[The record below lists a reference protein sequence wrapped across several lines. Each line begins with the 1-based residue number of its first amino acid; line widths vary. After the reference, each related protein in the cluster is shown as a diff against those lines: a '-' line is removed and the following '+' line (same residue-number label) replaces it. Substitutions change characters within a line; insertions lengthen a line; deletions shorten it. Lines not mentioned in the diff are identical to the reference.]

1 VRALVAGGAA
11 GFGLTGSEEAAAGA
25 ASAAALE
32 VVYPDQDGAGCV
44 VLPTAVALTRRG
56 ASSEAAMAL
65 LAWMAGPEAERLLVA
80 LAPGYLPLRGGVPVP
95 IGVRPVDNLRSLT
108 LDWDGLAGARR
119 RLGSKLDG
127 WPQP

>member
-1 VRALVAGGAA
+1 
-11 GFGLTGSEEAAAGA
+11 
-25 ASAAALE
+25 
-32 VVYPDQDGAGCV
+32 
-44 VLPTAVALTRRG
+44 
-56 ASSEAAMAL
+56 MAR